1 MKVRFDDT
9 THFTSDLVGGAR
21 DANANAVKLT
31 GAETGSAPIVG
42 AVGDDTNIAI
52 QIAPKGTG
60 VLGLPRNTARAATV
74 STITTAAAVTFTA
87 AQILGGLI
95 LRDPSGGARADLMPT
110 ASDLVAILGGV
121 DDTMSVEFTIR
132 NTADADETI
141 TLTTNTGITLSGTMT
156 IAQNNSK
163 RFLAVVTA
171 IGTPA
176 VTVYSL
182 GTVVH

>member
-9 THFTSDLVGGAR
+9 THFASDLVGGAK
-21 DANANAVKLT
+21 DDNATAIKLT
-31 GAETGSAPIVG
+31 GGASGSPAIVG
-42 AVGDDTNIAI
+42 AVGDDTNVSL
-52 QIAPKGTG
+52 QLQPKGSG

-74 STITTAAAVTFTA
+74 TTITTASAVTFTA

-95 LRDPSGGARADLMPT
+95 LRDPNGAARADLMPT
-110 ASDLVAILGGV
+110 AADLVAILGGV
-121 DDTMSVEFTIR
+121 DDTLGIEFTIR
-132 NTADADETI
+132 NTADAAETI
-141 TLTTNTGITLSGTMT
+141 TLTTNTGLTLSGTMT